1 MQDRKIAVYSNMDD
15 IDISEIPQLVIN
27 DIANI
32 IYADMCRKEEQE
44 NKTKMAWEREW
55 FYVIWK

>member
-44 NKTKMAWEREW
+44 NKTKMA
-55 FYVIWK
+55 